1 MTTDNRT
8 QRVIKMPLAWRVFGS
23 LFLLAIPCE
32 LLWLWKPEA
41 GLVGKAMV
49 AVMIAI
55 SMIAGLELLS
65 FRLILDEQQVS
76 LRIWPRRNLR
86 RLYRD
91 ISDIRISEGR
101 ATSIV
106 FDPIPRSENLGEF
119 CGSKLR
125 IPASVMNP
133 ERLANFLNQKLI
145 GSRTSRNEG

>member
-1 MTTDNRT
+1 
-8 QRVIKMPLAWRVFGS
+8 
-23 LFLLAIPCE
+23 
-32 LLWLWKPEA
+32 
-41 GLVGKAMV
+41 MV

-145 GSRTSRNEG
+145 GSRTSRNEGRDRRAAP